1 MKKEKEIIEENTK
14 GEKNKYYDIQNV
26 KAFYEFDTFEF
37 MQPDE
42 NGLGLS
48 ENNIVVAEKEML
60 DKDGKTITVFEFF
73 KDGQSIAITNEK
85 GEIIFSDQYKEL
97 LKTEFKE

>member
-1 MKKEKEIIEENTK
+1 MKKEIIEENTN
-14 GEKNKYYDIQNV
+14 GEKNKYLDRQNV

-60 DKDGKTITVFEFF
+60 DKM
-73 KDGQSIAITNEK
+73 EK
-85 GEIIFSDQYKEL
+85 L
-97 LKTEFKE
+97 LQFLNFLKMDNLLQ

>member
-1 MKKEKEIIEENTK
+1 MKKEIIEENTN
-14 GEKNKYYDIQNV
+14 GEKNKYLDRQNV

-73 KDGQSIAITNEK
+73 KDGQAIAITNEK
-85 GEIIFSDQYKEL
+85 ERLYFQINIKNY
-97 LKTEFKE
+97 